1 VNSVPAKSTSRKERP
16 LARRNRD
23 AEVFQAAIEI
33 FSEKGYSASSLQDV
47 ADRVGLLKGSLYHYI
62 SSKES
67 LLYRIF
73 HEAHIEARVLMTEVA
88 ALELPPREHLYQYL
102 RRLTLWYLANRAR
115 SALYFTDWRYLT
127 GEFGKIVRK
136 DRREFE
142 GYVRAIIQQ
151 ALDDGDTRPD
161 LDAKLAS
168 FAALSAVNS
177 VLIWYSPGGQ
187 YNVERVASEI
197 AELACA
203 SVFCTSRISVEVTA
217 S

>member
-1 VNSVPAKSTSRKERP
+1 MSAKSSSRKTRTRE
-16 LARRNRD
+16 RRNRD

-88 ALELPPREHLYQYL
+88 ALDLPAQEHLYEYL
-102 RRLTLWYLANRAR
+102 RRLTLWYLANRQR
-115 SALYFTDWRYLT
+115 SALYFTEWRYLT

-136 DRREFE
+136 DRRELE
-142 GYVRAIIQQ
+142 GYVRAIIQK
-151 ALDDGDTRPD
+151 AKDEGDTRPD
-161 LDAKLAS
+161 LDVKLAS

-177 VLIWYSPGGQ
+177 VLIWYRPGGQ
-187 YNVERVASEI
+187 YDVDRIAAEI
-197 AELACA
+197 AELASA
-203 SVFCTSRISVEVTA
+203 SVFCKNRISPGAVRR
-217 S
+217 